1 LTSSFF
7 KPFITFFCEKKE
19 AIMAEKGGLRDLVW
33 IRDKDGK
40 EYACSVEALKGN
52 IKKKEELT
60 EEEKARCT
68 DVSSMVGTERW

>member
-1 LTSSFF
+1 M
-7 KPFITFFCEKKE
+7 EV
-19 AIMAEKGGLRDLVW
+19 IMAEDVKGGLGNLVW

-60 EEEKARCT
+60 EDEKASCT
-68 DVSSMVGTERW
+68 DVSTIVGTERW